1 MRAFRSRGLS
11 FCLPMR
17 ACRKRPAANSLPLPP
32 QYADST
38 SDTDTGAGAASA
50 ADLSSAHPHWTTRG
64 VGLQER
70 SGRVGPDW
78 ARLVVQRLR
87 SGNLLG
93 VGETQLTLQLWA
105 DCGGLGT
112 AQIAATAVGE
122 ALRQELGIQLGWN
135 LYCYCDKDKRAR
147 DFVLRNFKPA
157 HVSDDM
163 EHRNFE
169 TNEIACSTC
178 MCNHP
183 LPESGIPS
191 FLEVFGSII
200 KSGKYGKYGNQEP
213 QIQVWEVW
221 EVWE

>member
-17 ACRKRPAANSLPLPP
+17 AGRKRPAANSVPLPP

-38 SDTDTGAGAASA
+38 SDIDTGAGAASA
-50 ADLSSAHPHWTTRG
+50 ADPSSAHPHWTTRG

-93 VGETQLTLQLWA
+93 FGETQLTLQLWA

-169 TNEIACSTC
+169 TKEIACT
-178 MCNHP
+178 P
-183 LPESGIPS
+183 T
-191 FLEVFGSII
+191 
-200 KSGKYGKYGNQEP
+200 
-213 QIQVWEVW
+213 
-221 EVWE
+221 